1 MASFEKPSTEAG
13 IIAHAVCG
21 AYLMVAFSDGQ
32 YAQSEKIRMVHG
44 LLSKNVPA
52 GVVKADLEAA
62 LPAIENAFAADYE
75 TVAKRVLEL
84 IASVSGNGIAKR
96 AIIHAAQTAVVADNA
111 LVPQEAGALERI
123 SDALGLKKG
132 AI

>member
-1 MASFEKPSTEAG
+1 MANFEKPTTEAG

-21 AYLMVAFSDGQ
+21 AYLMVAFSDGK
-32 YAQSEKIRMVHG
+32 YALSEKVRMVHG
-44 LLSKNVPA
+44 LLAKDVPA
-52 GVVKADLEAA
+52 GVAKADLEAA
-62 LPAIENAFAADYE
+62 LPAIEKAFAADYE
-75 TVAKRVLEL
+75 TAAKRVLEL

-96 AIIHAAQTAVVADNA
+96 AVIHAAQTAVVADNA
-111 LVPQEAGALERI
+111 IVAQEAGALDRI